1 MGMMDIRNGGFER
14 GDLLF
19 WEAVN
24 AGVITIDSANEKY
37 GTYCG
42 RCVGTGTGY
51 FGFRHSDFQEV
62 TYGDVIN
69 VNLWI
74 KNSISVT
81 TKVYVD
87 EYDIDHNLVN
97 SESVFSGAIGTT
109 HINVNQFHNIP
120 AGIRYIRVRYGL
132 NTTSDTVY
140 TYLDSMMISPVST
153 DRAKL
158 AYLELSDD
166 SLHNADYD
174 TSATLKDLIG
184 FTKMI
189 ADISFDD
196 MTAQV
201 TAFTVTVNEVNP
213 ISNELQEVA
222 SMTSATGDD
231 EQHRYE
237 MPLAVGKN
245 LYVDVDV
252 TYGATPSYKCEVVII
267 GVR

>member
-19 WEAVN
+19 WEPVN
-24 AGVITIDSANEKY
+24 DGVITIDSTNEKF
-37 GTYCG
+37 GAYCG

-69 VNLWI
+69 VNMWI
-74 KNSISVT
+74 KNSLSVT
-81 TKVYVD
+81 TKAYVD

-97 SESVFSGAIGTT
+97 SEEIFSGAIAATY
-109 HINVNQFHNIP
+109 ININRFHNVP
-120 AGIRYIRVRYGL
+120 EGIRYIKARYGL

-140 TYLDSMMISPVST
+140 TYLDSLMISPVTT

-158 AYLELSDD
+158 AWLEMSDD
-166 SLHNADYD
+166 SLHNADFN
-174 TSATLKDLIG
+174 TSGTLLDLMG

-201 TAFTVTVNEVNP
+201 TAFTVEVREMNP
-213 ISNELQEVA
+213 VSNEIQVVA
-222 SMTSATGDD
+222 SMVSATGDD

-245 LYVDVDV
+245 MYVDVDV

>member
-19 WEAVN
+19 WEATN
-24 AGVITIDSANEKY
+24 NGVAVIDSTNEKF
-37 GTYCG
+37 GMYCG

-62 TYGDVIN
+62 TYGDVLN

-97 SESVFSGAIGTT
+97 SESVYSNAIGTT
-109 HINVNQFHNIP
+109 YVNVNQFHNVP
-120 AGIRYIRVRYGL
+120 AGIRYIRIRYGL

-140 TYLDSMMISPVST
+140 TYLDSLMASPVST

-158 AYLELSDD
+158 AYTEISDD
-166 SLHNADYD
+166 SLHNADFD
-174 TSATLKDLIG
+174 TSGNLTDLIG

-189 ADISFDD
+189 ADISFNDITD
-196 MTAQV
+196 QI
-201 TAFTVTVNEVNP
+201 TAFTIEVREMNP
-213 ISNELQEVA
+213 VSNEIQVVA
-222 SMTSATGDD
+222 SMESASGDD
-231 EQHRYE
+231 EKLRIE

-245 LYVDVDV
+245 IYADVNV
-252 TYGATPSYKCEVVII
+252 TYGATPSYKCEIVII